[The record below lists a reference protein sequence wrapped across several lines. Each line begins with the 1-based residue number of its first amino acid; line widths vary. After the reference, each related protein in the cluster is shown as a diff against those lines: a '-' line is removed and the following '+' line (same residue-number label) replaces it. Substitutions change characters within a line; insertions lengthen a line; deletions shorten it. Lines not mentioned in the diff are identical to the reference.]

1 MYFLNISKSSNLL
14 WSCAYWAYWRATC
27 TAELNVLVQ
36 LVLCHV
42 QCTTK
47 INSKFLIL
55 SHLCRGVNYL
65 QKFCVK
71 TRESIESISNICLV
85 EQIERPLIA
94 TRILIETKAEIW
106 IGAIC
111 LQHCGHSVICSI
123 WMKLIFDLNEF
134 KWTNRRWLISITLI
148 NSESTQQCQRT
159 RAISIAT
166 TTSMQNKLK
175 LMLSQNNR
183 PWTNALMV
191 SRIPTQIRLT
201 METFAIF
208 CVCLRLR

>member
-1 MYFLNISKSSNLL
+1 MASIICRILVWKQENRSNQYRTYAWLSKS
-14 WSCAYWAYWRATC
+14 RD
-27 TAELNVLVQ
+27 
-36 LVLCHV
+36 
-42 QCTTK
+42 TT
-47 INSKFLIL
+47 F
-55 SHLCRGVNYL
+55 RY
-65 QKFCVK
+65 
-71 TRESIESISNICLV
+71 IE
-85 EQIERPLIA
+85 A
-94 TRILIETKAEIW
+94 TRISLNRNEGGNMNWSYLPATPR
-106 IGAIC
+106 
-111 LQHCGHSVICSI
+111 LHSPVICSI

-159 RAISIAT
+159 RAISIAA
-166 TTSMQNKLK
+166 TTSMLNKLK

>member
-1 MYFLNISKSSNLL
+1 M
-14 WSCAYWAYWRATC
+14 
-27 TAELNVLVQ
+27 
-36 LVLCHV
+36 
-42 QCTTK
+42 
-47 INSKFLIL
+47 
-55 SHLCRGVNYL
+55 
-65 QKFCVK
+65 K

-85 EQIERPLIA
+85 EQIKRHHIPLIA
-94 TRILIETKAEIW
+94 TRISLNRNEGGNMNWSYLPAKPRSHIP
-106 IGAIC
+106 
-111 LQHCGHSVICSI
+111 VICSI

-191 SRIPTQIRLT
+191 SPYSYANSINYGDVCHILCLSTSAIMVIELFFARYKKNVHRTCFWLWTINRICRL
-201 METFAIF
+201 MHAQLI
-208 CVCLRLR
+208 LMKWI

>member
-1 MYFLNISKSSNLL
+1 MFNAQQKL
-14 WSCAYWAYWRATC
+14 
-27 TAELNVLVQ
+27 
-36 LVLCHV
+36 
-42 QCTTK
+42 TK
-47 INSKFLIL
+47 ISNF
-55 SHLCRGVNYL
+55 
-65 QKFCVK
+65 
-71 TRESIESISNICLV
+71 ISSQPWRQLF
-85 EQIERPLIA
+85 
-94 TRILIETKAEIW
+94 AEILCENKRIDRINIEHMLGW
-106 IGAIC
+106 ANRKTAYSYANFNRNEGGNMNWSYLPAT
-111 LQHCGHSVICSI
+111 LRPNSSVICSI

-159 RAISIAT
+159 RAISIAA
-166 TTSMQNKLK
+166 TTSMLNKLK